1 MNNAALIDVLVIA
14 SGVVFYA
21 FLCFVYLLRA
31 FGKDKLE
38 LLMAP
43 VFSLLLFPFTALFI
57 ANLLVRD
64 DIYRLITLVP
74 MLLYLLYDLWYRL
87 LSKKKPVH
95 HPKKWPLGLVVYLI
109 LLQIA
114 AVSLNWYGFLV
125 SQSYGRGLI
134 ACYFVMLGFFGVY
147 QRRYNKRMRAQ
158 DLH

>member
-1 MNNAALIDVLVIA
+1 MDSTVLVDILVVA
-14 SGVVFYA
+14 SGVIFYA
-21 FLCFVYLLRA
+21 FLCMVYLFRA
-31 FGKDKLE
+31 LGRDRLE

-57 ANLLVRD
+57 ANLLVGN

-74 MLLYLLYDLWYRL
+74 MLTYLLYDLWYRL

-95 HPKKWPLGLVVYLI
+95 HPKKWPLGLIVYLI

-125 SQSYGRGLI
+125 SQFVGRALI
-134 ACYFVMLGFFGVY
+134 ACYFIMLGFFGVY
-147 QRRYNKRMRAQ
+147 QARYNKRMRAQ
-158 DLH
+158 ALH